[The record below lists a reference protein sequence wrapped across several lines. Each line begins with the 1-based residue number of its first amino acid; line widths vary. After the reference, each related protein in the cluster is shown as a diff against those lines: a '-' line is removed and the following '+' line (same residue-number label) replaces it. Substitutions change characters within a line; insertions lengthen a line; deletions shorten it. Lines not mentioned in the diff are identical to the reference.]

1 MSIYHHEPNPGEM
14 FADTC
19 RSVGFQVVEC
29 DQFETDY
36 TYESAQHA
44 NGTHLLINSLNN
56 LNQWNWTLEI
66 LDALVAVNPFI
77 KRIPVHLM
85 DNYLTDQSNEF
96 KKEMTPVSDGT
107 SAMTIRYCLTTAYL
121 RKA

>member
-56 LNQWNWTLEI
+56 LFGLPLPIKCQSS
-66 LDALVAVNPFI
+66 ASFVANKSFFNSGFWENFAI
-77 KRIPVHLM
+77 KA
-85 DNYLTDQSNEF
+85 S
-96 KKEMTPVSDGT
+96 
-107 SAMTIRYCLTTAYL
+107 
-121 RKA
+121 